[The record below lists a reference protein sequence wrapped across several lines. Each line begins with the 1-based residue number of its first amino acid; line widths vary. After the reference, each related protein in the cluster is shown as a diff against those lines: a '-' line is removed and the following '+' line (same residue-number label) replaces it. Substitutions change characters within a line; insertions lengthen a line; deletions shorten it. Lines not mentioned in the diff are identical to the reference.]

1 MLILAVL
8 LCFGSYFVYDNP
20 SALQPQ
26 LMDRLNMNSLEYN
39 MLYSVYSFPNF
50 ILPLFGGYLIDF
62 MGIRIGI
69 TLFSS
74 LILAGQCVFALAVD
88 IKNYPLALIG
98 RFIFGL
104 GGESLSVAQSALISN
119 WFMGKNMALAFGV
132 NISVARLGSVANDY
146 SEPGFDAITGSP

>member
-1 MLILAVL
+1 MLVL
-8 LCFGSYFVYDNP
+8 VVLVNIGSYFVYDNP

-39 MLYSVYSFPNF
+39 LLYSVYSFPNF

-62 MGIRIGI
+62 IGIRIGT

-74 LILAGQCVFALAVD
+74 LVLAGQCVFALAVD
-88 IKNYPLALIG
+88 LRNYPLALVG

-104 GGESLSVAQSALISN
+104 GGESLCVAQDTIISN
-119 WFMGKNMALAFGV
+119 WFMKRNMALTLGV
-132 NISVARLGSVANDY
+132 KLSVSRLGSVANDY
-146 SEPGFDAITGSP
+146 SEPLFDAITGSP